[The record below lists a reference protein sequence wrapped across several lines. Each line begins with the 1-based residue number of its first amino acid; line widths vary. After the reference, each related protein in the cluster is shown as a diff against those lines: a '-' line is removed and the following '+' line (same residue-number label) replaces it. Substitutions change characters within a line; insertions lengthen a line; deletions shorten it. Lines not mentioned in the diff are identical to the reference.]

1 MPVQNKRNSTLISVV
16 AIVVIGALEALALW
30 RGVDGALFG
39 VVIAAISGLGGYEI
53 GVRKSR
59 G

>member
-1 MPVQNKRNSTLISVV
+1 MKWNKAIIAMLLI
-16 AIVVIGALEALALW
+16 AILELFAIW

-39 VVIAAISGLGGYEI
+39 VVIAAIAGLGGYELRAVI
-53 GVRKSR
+53 TKKKG